1 MSSPDILVAGGS
13 AILLSKATT
22 NILTTYTF
30 TDPLYCTA
38 GDQTFFV
45 NVTKNATIGTVTV
58 KCQVSG
64 DGTNFVDVV
73 SRRADIATDAIEHA
87 CTVAAAATH
96 YFAILCTE
104 ATRAIAMRVGV
115 KADVQGG
122 AGELITITG
131 TVL

>member
-22 NILTTYTF
+22 NISASYMY

-38 GDQTFFV
+38 GDQTFFL
-45 NVTKNATIGTVTV
+45 NVTKNATIGTVTLKV
-58 KCQVSG
+58 QITG

-73 SRRADIATDAIEHA
+73 SKRADIDTPAIEHA
-87 CTVAAAATH
+87 CTVAAATTH
-96 YFAILCTE
+96 YFAVICTE
-104 ATRAIAMRVGV
+104 ATRSIAMRVGV

-122 AGELITITG
+122 AGELITLTG
-131 TVL
+131 TVA